1 MDMSEFKPNSNKY
14 KREQKEKKEA
24 AEKKRVEKVISG
36 GVKTRK
42 KSEVRKFTESIISDD
57 AKNVK
62 SYVREGVLI
71 PAIKK
76 AIVDIVTNGIDM
88 LIYGERGR
96 RGGGSLAERTS
107 YGRFYDRRDEP
118 RRTVDSIRS
127 TSGYNYDDIV
137 LESRAEAQEVL
148 MRMDEVIET
157 YKVASVLD
165 LYDLVGLPT
174 NPQDNKYGWTN
185 LRNAKVVPVRDGFWI
200 QLPKALPID

>member
-1 MDMSEFKPNSNKY
+1 MDMNEFQPNSNKY
-14 KREQKEKKEA
+14 KQEQREKKEA

-42 KSEVRKFTESIISDD
+42 KNGVQKFTESIVSDD

-62 SYVREGVLI
+62 SYVRDGVLI

-76 AIVDIVTNGIDM
+76 AIVDIVQDGISM

-96 RGGGSLAERTS
+96 RGGTGVAGRTAYGS
-107 YGRFYDRRDEP
+107 YYDRRDEP
-118 RRTVDSIRS
+118 RRTVDSVR
-127 TSGYNYDDIV
+127 TTQGYSYDDIV

-174 NPQDNKYGWTN
+174 KPTDNRYGWTN